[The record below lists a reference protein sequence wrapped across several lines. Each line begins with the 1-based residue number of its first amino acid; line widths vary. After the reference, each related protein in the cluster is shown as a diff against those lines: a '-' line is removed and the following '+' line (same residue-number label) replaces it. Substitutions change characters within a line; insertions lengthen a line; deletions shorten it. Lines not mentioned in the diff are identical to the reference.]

1 MRIKDLKIKFKFF
14 STIALV
20 VLLAV
25 ACGLCIFKAF
35 VDIQTSSVRQSQ
47 AEALTISIVEREGQ
61 HLVWVNNLMRYMV
74 NTQTTSLA
82 ISTDHTQCRFGQ
94 WYNSPQRA
102 EMVKLFP
109 AIGPLLH
116 SLDTPHKALHD
127 SASAIEAA
135 RKSHNDALAQQIFE
149 TKTLPALQEVQH
161 NFSELRQIL
170 QKIAADSEKH
180 TLEVIDQALNYLLII
195 AVIALLGTVAFAM
208 GFMHGIL
215 NPIAKISAYTQACLE
230 GKKVTLDIDQ
240 EDEMGIMVKNLNALQ
255 GSIAEQLAYSKGVLT
270 GITVPCSV
278 FSPEDKT
285 VFTNQQMFDL
295 LARSGKIEDVIGLTS
310 SEYIFNDK
318 NQPTSSSRALQ
329 ERRSIHTERT
339 FKNHKGEELSVMIS
353 SSPFYDEQHNILGT
367 LSIWMDISDLKKQQQ
382 AIEENT
388 ARIVH
393 AVQSA
398 QDVAHNVS
406 AASTEIAAQTERS
419 SDGAKEQN
427 HCVEDA
433 VQTMSLMSEMVI
445 HVAENA
451 SNASNTA
458 AEAMEKAKEGSTV
471 MHQMNESF
479 HQVKNY
485 TGNVKDSM
493 DYLGRQTEG
502 VGAIISV
509 ITDIADQ
516 TNLLALN
523 AAIEAARA
531 GEAGRGFAVVAD
543 EVRKLAEKTMQAT
556 SEVSTVIS
564 GIQEGTK
571 KSVHNVDLAVNA
583 VNNAADLA
591 TQAGE
596 TLEHIVSVAEMT
608 ASQIRSIA
616 NASEEQLNTSRAV
629 GNKLEEV
636 RSISHE
642 TTVAMEQTAQAVDM
656 LAEQASVLNQTIT
669 QLK

>member
-1 MRIKDLKIKFKFF
+1 MPMKSLSIKHKFLG
-14 STIALV
+14 TIALA
-20 VLLAV
+20 VLLV
-25 ACGLCIFKAF
+25 ALCGLSIFKAF
-35 VDIQTSSVRQSQ
+35 MDIQASSHRQTL
-47 AEALTISIVEREGQ
+47 AESLNVSIIERESQ
-61 HLVWVNNLMRYMV
+61 HLQWVNNLLQYLV
-74 NTQTTSLA
+74 NTKGTALSIT
-82 ISTDHTQCRFGQ
+82 TDHTQCRFGK
-94 WYNSPQRA
+94 WYTSPQRT
-102 EMVKLFP
+102 EMTKMFP
-109 AIGPLLH
+109 AIAPLLQAI
-116 SLDTPHKALHD
+116 DAPHKALHS
-127 SASAIEAA
+127 SAKNIEAA
-135 RKSHNDALAQQIFE
+135 RKNHNDALAHEIFE
-149 TKTLPALQEVQH
+149 KQTLPALQQVQKSFMDLRH
-161 NFSELRQIL
+161 ILNGIAQKSEEENM
-170 QKIAADSEKH
+170 A
-180 TLEVIDQALNYLLII
+180 VIDKALNYLL
-195 AVIALLGTVAFAM
+195 AIALLTILGTAIFITAFM
-208 GFMHGIL
+208 RGIL
-215 NPIAKISAYTQACLE
+215 NPIAKVSAYTQACLE
-230 GKKVTLDIDQ
+230 GKKVTLDITQ
-240 EDEMGIMVKNLNALQ
+240 EDEIGIMAKNLHSLQ
-255 GSIAEQLAYSKGVLT
+255 DSLAAQLAYSKGVLT

-285 VFTNQQMFDL
+285 VFTNRQMFDL
-295 LARSGKIEDVIGLTS
+295 LGRSGHIEDVIGLTS
-310 SEYIFNDK
+310 GEYIFNDK
-318 NQPTSSSRALQ
+318 NQLTSSSVALK
-329 ERRSIHTERT
+329 EKRPVHTERT
-339 FKNHKGEELSVMIS
+339 FNNHKGEELSVMVS
-353 SSPFYDEQHNILGT
+353 SSPFYDEQQNILGT

-388 ARIVH
+388 ARIVQ
-393 AVQSA
+393 AAQSA

-406 AASTEIAAQTERS
+406 AASTQIAAQTERS

-433 VQTMSLMSEMVI
+433 VHTMSLMSEMVI

-458 AEAMEKAKEGSTV
+458 AEAMEQAKQGSMV
-471 MHQMNESF
+471 MQQMNESF

-493 DYLGRQTEG
+493 DYLGTQTEG
-502 VGAIISV
+502 VGAIIRV

-571 KSVHNVDLAVNA
+571 KSVQNVDLAVHA

-591 TQAGE
+591 SQAGE
-596 TLEHIVSVAEMT
+596 TLEHIVNVAETT
-608 ASQIRSIA
+608 ASQIRAIA
-616 NASEEQLNTSRAV
+616 TASEEQLSTSRNV

-642 TTVAMEQTAQAVDM
+642 TTIAMEQTAQAVEM